1 MSWRCSPRTRIR
13 PPWRKGCGSAFSRG
27 SGSPPRSGSPR
38 TCSRRSRSAA
48 GCSTR
53 ATSCRISCSWAC
65 CCRCGAEPVAQT
77 PGSTPTASRTAL
89 VAGASGLV
97 GSRVLRLLLEEP
109 AYARVTVLARRELP
123 LSHKKLEQ
131 RVVSFDRLA
140 QIADFPRVHDV
151 FCCLG
156 TTMKQAGSP
165 DAFRKVDFTYVVE
178 LARVA
183 VRHRASQF
191 LVVTAVGA
199 DPQSRIL
206 YSRVKGEA
214 EEAVRRLQF
223 EGMQIFRPSLLVG
236 ARAQSRPAE
245 RVAGLL
251 SMLVAWAFVGPLA
264 RYRPI
269 KAEIVAGAMVRVARE
284 APRGTHV
291 RSEEHTS
298 ELQSRLHLVCRLL
311 LEKKKNMNSTLN
323 LQNGVQEVNE

>member
-1 MSWRCSPRTRIR
+1 MPTT
-13 PPWRKGCGSAFSRG
+13 SA
-27 SGSPPRSGSPR
+27 P
-38 TCSRRSRSAA
+38 
-48 GCSTR
+48 
-53 ATSCRISCSWAC
+53 
-65 CCRCGAEPVAQT
+65 T
-77 PGSTPTASRTAL
+77 PARTAL

-97 GSRVLRLLLEEP
+97 GSQVLRLLLEDP
-109 AYARVTVLARRELP
+109 VYSRVTLLARRELP

-131 RVVSFDRLA
+131 RIASFDRLA

-156 TTMKQAGSP
+156 TTMQQAGSP

-183 VRHRASQF
+183 VRHRAPQF

-223 EGMQIFRPSLLVG
+223 ESIQIFRPSLVVG

-245 RVAGLL
+245 RVARLLGLL
-251 SMLVAWAFVGPLA
+251 VGWALVGPLS

-269 KAEIVAGAMVRVARE
+269 KAEALARAMVRVARE

-291 RSEEHTS
+291 YESKEIRRHA
-298 ELQSRLHLVCRLL
+298 
-311 LEKKKNMNSTLN
+311 
-323 LQNGVQEVNE
+323 

>member
-1 MSWRCSPRTRIR
+1 M
-13 PPWRKGCGSAFSRG
+13 AL
-27 SGSPPRSGSPR
+27 
-38 TCSRRSRSAA
+38 
-48 GCSTR
+48 ST
-53 ATSCRISCSWAC
+53 
-65 CCRCGAEPVAQT
+65 
-77 PGSTPTASRTAL
+77 RTAL

-97 GSRVLRLLLEEP
+97 GSQVLRLLLEDP
-109 AYARVTVLARRELP
+109 TYTRVTVLARRELP

-131 RVVSFDRLA
+131 RIASFDRLA

-199 DPQSRIL
+199 DPQSRIV

-214 EEAVRRLQF
+214 EEALRRLQF
-223 EGMQIFRPSLLVG
+223 ESIQIFRPSLLVG
-236 ARAQSRPAE
+236 ARAQGRPAE

-251 SMLVAWAFVGPLA
+251 SLLVAWAFVGPLS

-269 KAEIVAGAMVRVARE
+269 KAEAVARAMVRVARD
-284 APRGTHV
+284 APRGTHLYESKEI
-291 RSEEHTS
+291 RRHAA
-298 ELQSRLHLVCRLL
+298 
-311 LEKKKNMNSTLN
+311 KP
-323 LQNGVQEVNE
+323 

>member
-1 MSWRCSPRTRIR
+1 M
-13 PPWRKGCGSAFSRG
+13 AL
-27 SGSPPRSGSPR
+27 
-38 TCSRRSRSAA
+38 
-48 GCSTR
+48 ST
-53 ATSCRISCSWAC
+53 
-65 CCRCGAEPVAQT
+65 
-77 PGSTPTASRTAL
+77 RTAL

-97 GSRVLRLLLEEP
+97 GAQVLRLLLEDP
-109 AYARVTVLARRELP
+109 AYSRVTVLARRELP
-123 LSHKKLEQ
+123 LSHKKVEQ
-131 RVVSFDRLA
+131 RIASFDRLA

-223 EGMQIFRPSLLVG
+223 ESIQIFRPSLVVG
-236 ARAQSRPAE
+236 ARAQGRPVE
-245 RVAGLL
+245 HVARLL
-251 SMLVAWAFVGPLA
+251 SLLVAWALVGPLS

-269 KAEIVAGAMVRVARE
+269 KAEALARAMVHVARD
-284 APRGTHV
+284 APRGAHV
-291 RSEEHTS
+291 Y
-298 ELQSRLHLVCRLL
+298 QSDHIRRLAR
-311 LEKKKNMNSTLN
+311 N
-323 LQNGVQEVNE
+323 

>member
-1 MSWRCSPRTRIR
+1 M
-13 PPWRKGCGSAFSRG
+13 PPTSA
-27 SGSPPRSGSPR
+27 PAP
-38 TCSRRSRSAA
+38 A
-48 GCSTR
+48 
-53 ATSCRISCSWAC
+53 
-65 CCRCGAEPVAQT
+65 
-77 PGSTPTASRTAL
+77 RTAL

-97 GSRVLRLLLEEP
+97 GSQVLQLLLDDP

-123 LSHKKLEQ
+123 RAHKKLEQ
-131 RVVSFDRLA
+131 RIVSFDRLA

-165 DAFRKVDFTYVVE
+165 DAFRKVDGTYVAE

-199 DPQSRIL
+199 DPRSRIF

-223 EGMQIFRPSLLVG
+223 EGIQIFRPSMLVG
-236 ARAQSRPAE
+236 ARAESRPAE

-251 SMLVAWAFVGPLA
+251 SPLVAWAFVGPLA

-269 KAEIVAGAMVRVARE
+269 KAEAVARGMVRVARE

-291 RSEEHTS
+291 YESDHIR
-298 ELQSRLHLVCRLL
+298 RLAR
-311 LEKKKNMNSTLN
+311 T
-323 LQNGVQEVNE
+323 

>member
-1 MSWRCSPRTRIR
+1 M
-13 PPWRKGCGSAFSRG
+13 AL
-27 SGSPPRSGSPR
+27 
-38 TCSRRSRSAA
+38 
-48 GCSTR
+48 ST
-53 ATSCRISCSWAC
+53 
-65 CCRCGAEPVAQT
+65 
-77 PGSTPTASRTAL
+77 RTAL

-97 GSRVLRLLLEEP
+97 GSQVLRLLLEDP
-109 AYARVTVLARRELP
+109 TYTRVTVLARRELP
-123 LSHKKLEQ
+123 LSHKK
-131 RVVSFDRLA
+131 
-140 QIADFPRVHDV
+140 ADFPRVHDV

-214 EEAVRRLQF
+214 EEALRRLQF
-223 EGMQIFRPSLLVG
+223 ESIQIFRPSLLVG
-236 ARAQSRPAE
+236 ARSQGRPAE

-251 SMLVAWAFVGPLA
+251 SLLVAWAFVGPLS

-269 KAEIVAGAMVRVARE
+269 KAEAVARAMVQVARE

-291 RSEEHTS
+291 YESKEIR
-298 ELQSRLHLVCRLL
+298 RRAA
-311 LEKKKNMNSTLN
+311 KP
-323 LQNGVQEVNE
+323 

>member
-1 MSWRCSPRTRIR
+1 M
-13 PPWRKGCGSAFSRG
+13 AL
-27 SGSPPRSGSPR
+27 
-38 TCSRRSRSAA
+38 
-48 GCSTR
+48 ST
-53 ATSCRISCSWAC
+53 
-65 CCRCGAEPVAQT
+65 
-77 PGSTPTASRTAL
+77 RTAL

-97 GSRVLRLLLEEP
+97 GSQVLRLLLEDP
-109 AYARVTVLARRELP
+109 AYSRVTVLARRELP

-131 RVVSFDRLA
+131 RIASFDRLA

-183 VRHRASQF
+183 VRHRAPQF

-223 EGMQIFRPSLLVG
+223 ESIQIFRPSLVVG

-245 RVAGLL
+245 LVARLLGLL
-251 SMLVAWAFVGPLA
+251 VGWALVGPLS

-269 KAEIVAGAMVRVARE
+269 KGEALARAMVRVARE

-291 RSEEHTS
+291 YESKEIRRHA
-298 ELQSRLHLVCRLL
+298 
-311 LEKKKNMNSTLN
+311 
-323 LQNGVQEVNE
+323 

>member
-1 MSWRCSPRTRIR
+1 MSWHCSPRTRIR

-38 TCSRRSRSAA
+38 TCSRRSRSPP

-53 ATSCRISCSWAC
+53 AISSRISCSWAC
-65 CCRCGAEPVAQT
+65 CSRCGAERVP
-77 PGSTPTASRTAL
+77 PTPTASRTAL

-97 GSRVLRLLLEEP
+97 GSHVLRLLLEDP
-109 AYARVTVLARRELP
+109 AYARVTVLARRELS
-123 LSHKKLEQ
+123 LAHKKLDQ
-131 RVVSFDRLA
+131 RVVGFDRLA

-165 DAFRKVDFTYVVE
+165 DAFRNVDCTYVVE

-191 LVVTAVGA
+191 LVVTALGA
-199 DPQSRIL
+199 DPRSRIF
-206 YSRVKGEA
+206 YNAVKGEA
-214 EEAVRRLQF
+214 EAAVRRLQF
-223 EGMQIFRPSLLVG
+223 EGIQIFRPSLLVG
-236 ARAQSRPAE
+236 ARAESRPAE

-251 SMLVAWAFVGPLA
+251 SPLVAWALVGPLA

-269 KAEIVAGAMVRVARE
+269 KAEVVARAMVRVAHE
-284 APRGTHV
+284 APRAPHV
-291 RSEEHTS
+291 YESDQIR
-298 ELQSRLHLVCRLL
+298 RLGARP
-311 LEKKKNMNSTLN
+311 
-323 LQNGVQEVNE
+323 

>member
-1 MSWRCSPRTRIR
+1 M
-13 PPWRKGCGSAFSRG
+13 
-27 SGSPPRSGSPR
+27 
-38 TCSRRSRSAA
+38 
-48 GCSTR
+48 
-53 ATSCRISCSWAC
+53 
-65 CCRCGAEPVAQT
+65 
-77 PGSTPTASRTAL
+77 
-89 VAGASGLV
+89 
-97 GSRVLRLLLEEP
+97 LRLLLEDP
-109 AYARVTVLARRELP
+109 AYARVTVLSRRELP
-123 LSHKKLEQ
+123 IVHKKLEQ

-165 DAFRKVDFTYVVE
+165 EAFRKVDCTYVAE

-199 DPQSRIL
+199 DPRSRIL

-223 EGMQIFRPSLLVG
+223 EAIQVFRPSLLVG
-236 ARAQSRPAE
+236 ARAESRPAE

-251 SMLVAWAFVGPLA
+251 SPLVAWVFLGPLA

-269 KAEIVAGAMVRVARE
+269 KAEAVARAMVRVARE
-284 APRGTHV
+284 APRGTNV
-291 RSEEHTS
+291 YESEDIRRRAS
-298 ELQSRLHLVCRLL
+298 
-311 LEKKKNMNSTLN
+311 KP
-323 LQNGVQEVNE
+323 

>member
-1 MSWRCSPRTRIR
+1 V
-13 PPWRKGCGSAFSRG
+13 AL
-27 SGSPPRSGSPR
+27 
-38 TCSRRSRSAA
+38 
-48 GCSTR
+48 ST
-53 ATSCRISCSWAC
+53 
-65 CCRCGAEPVAQT
+65 
-77 PGSTPTASRTAL
+77 RTAL

-97 GSRVLRLLLEEP
+97 GSQVLRLLLEDP
-109 AYARVTVLARRELP
+109 TYSRVTVLARRELP

-131 RVVSFDRLA
+131 RIASFDRLA

-206 YSRVKGEA
+206 YSRVKGDA
-214 EEAVRRLQF
+214 EEALRRLQF
-223 EGMQIFRPSLLVG
+223 ESIQIFRPSLVVG
-236 ARAQSRPAE
+236 ARAQSRLAE
-245 RVAGLL
+245 RVARLLGLL
-251 SMLVAWAFVGPLA
+251 VGWALVGPLS

-269 KAEIVAGAMVRVARE
+269 KAEALARAMVRVARD

-291 RSEEHTS
+291 YESKEIRRHAA
-298 ELQSRLHLVCRLL
+298 
-311 LEKKKNMNSTLN
+311 KP
-323 LQNGVQEVNE
+323 

>member
-1 MSWRCSPRTRIR
+1 VPTT
-13 PPWRKGCGSAFSRG
+13 SA
-27 SGSPPRSGSPR
+27 P
-38 TCSRRSRSAA
+38 
-48 GCSTR
+48 
-53 ATSCRISCSWAC
+53 
-65 CCRCGAEPVAQT
+65 T
-77 PGSTPTASRTAL
+77 PARTAL

-97 GSRVLRLLLEEP
+97 GRHVVHLLLEDP

-131 RVVSFDRLA
+131 QVVSFDRLA

-165 DAFRKVDFTYVVE
+165 DGFRKVDYTYVVE

-199 DPQSRIL
+199 DPSSRIL
-206 YSRVKGEA
+206 YSRVKGET

-223 EGMQIFRPSLLVG
+223 ESIQIFRPSLVVG
-236 ARAQSRPAE
+236 ARAHGRPAE
-245 RVAGLL
+245 RVARLLGL
-251 SMLVAWAFVGPLA
+251 LVAWALVGPLS

-269 KAEIVAGAMVRVARE
+269 KAEALARAMVHVARD
-284 APRGTHV
+284 APRGAHV
-291 RSEEHTS
+291 Y
-298 ELQSRLHLVCRLL
+298 QSDHIRRLAR
-311 LEKKKNMNSTLN
+311 N
-323 LQNGVQEVNE
+323 

>member
-1 MSWRCSPRTRIR
+1 V
-13 PPWRKGCGSAFSRG
+13 AL
-27 SGSPPRSGSPR
+27 
-38 TCSRRSRSAA
+38 
-48 GCSTR
+48 ST
-53 ATSCRISCSWAC
+53 
-65 CCRCGAEPVAQT
+65 
-77 PGSTPTASRTAL
+77 RTAL

-97 GSRVLRLLLEEP
+97 GSQVLRLLLEDP
-109 AYARVTVLARRELP
+109 AYSRVTLLARRELP

-131 RVVSFDRLA
+131 RIASFDRLA

-206 YSRVKGEA
+206 YSRVKGDA
-214 EEAVRRLQF
+214 EEALRRLQF
-223 EGMQIFRPSLLVG
+223 ESIQIFRPSLVVG
-236 ARAQSRPAE
+236 ARAQSRLAE
-245 RVAGLL
+245 RVARLLGLL
-251 SMLVAWAFVGPLA
+251 VGWALVGPLS

-269 KAEIVAGAMVRVARE
+269 KAEALARAMVRVARD

-291 RSEEHTS
+291 YESKEIRRHAA
-298 ELQSRLHLVCRLL
+298 
-311 LEKKKNMNSTLN
+311 KP
-323 LQNGVQEVNE
+323 

>member
-1 MSWRCSPRTRIR
+1 M
-13 PPWRKGCGSAFSRG
+13 AL
-27 SGSPPRSGSPR
+27 
-38 TCSRRSRSAA
+38 
-48 GCSTR
+48 ST
-53 ATSCRISCSWAC
+53 
-65 CCRCGAEPVAQT
+65 
-77 PGSTPTASRTAL
+77 RTAL

-97 GSRVLRLLLEEP
+97 GSQVLRLLLKDP
-109 AYARVTVLARRELP
+109 TYTRVTVLARRELP

-131 RVVSFDRLA
+131 RIASFDRLA

-199 DPQSRIL
+199 DPQSRIV

-214 EEAVRRLQF
+214 EEALRRLQF
-223 EGMQIFRPSLLVG
+223 ESIQIFRPSLLVG
-236 ARAQSRPAE
+236 ARAQGRPAE

-251 SMLVAWAFVGPLA
+251 SLLVAWAFVGPLS

-269 KAEIVAGAMVRVARE
+269 KAEAVARAMVRVARE
-284 APRGTHV
+284 APRGTHLYESKEI
-291 RSEEHTS
+291 RRHAA
-298 ELQSRLHLVCRLL
+298 
-311 LEKKKNMNSTLN
+311 KP
-323 LQNGVQEVNE
+323 

>member
-1 MSWRCSPRTRIR
+1 VPR
-13 PPWRKGCGSAFSRG
+13 
-27 SGSPPRSGSPR
+27 
-38 TCSRRSRSAA
+38 
-48 GCSTR
+48 
-53 ATSCRISCSWAC
+53 
-65 CCRCGAEPVAQT
+65 
-77 PGSTPTASRTAL
+77 TPTATPTPSRTAL

-97 GSRVLRLLLEEP
+97 GSRVLHLLLEDP

-131 RVVSFDRLA
+131 RVASFDHLA

-156 TTMKQAGSP
+156 TTMKEAGSS

-199 DPQSRIL
+199 DPRSRIL

-223 EGMQIFRPSLLVG
+223 EGIQIFRPSLLVG
-236 ARAQSRPAE
+236 ARAESRPAE
-245 RVAGLL
+245 RMAGLL
-251 SMLVAWAFVGPLA
+251 SPLVAWAFVGPLA
-264 RYRPI
+264 RYRPL
-269 KAEIVAGAMVRVARE
+269 KAEAVARAMVRVAGE
-284 APRGTHV
+284 APPGPHIYQTDQIRRLGA
-291 RSEEHTS
+291 RS
-298 ELQSRLHLVCRLL
+298 
-311 LEKKKNMNSTLN
+311 
-323 LQNGVQEVNE
+323 